1 MTIKP
6 MRPGQ
11 VGIAQYRTNISK
23 TDAEIDGA
31 LSLLVDDALAVA
43 DVLAKVVFRGSALPA
58 EDCL

>member
-23 TDAEIDGA
+23 TDAEIDRA
-31 LSLLVDDALAVA
+31 LSLLVNDALVVA
-43 DVLAKVVFRGSALPA
+43 DDLRK
-58 EDCL
+58 